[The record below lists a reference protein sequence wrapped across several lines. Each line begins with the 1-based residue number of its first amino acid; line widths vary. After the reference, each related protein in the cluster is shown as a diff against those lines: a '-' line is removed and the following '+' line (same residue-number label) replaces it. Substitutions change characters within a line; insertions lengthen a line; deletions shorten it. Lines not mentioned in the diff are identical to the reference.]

1 MTYKRLV
8 LSMFFLTIMGLT
20 QIIAQKTINSTGGKA
35 SGSGGSVNY
44 SVGQTV
50 FNTWSSE
57 TGTIS
62 EGVQQPFEIFATTGI
77 EINAINLIMKVY
89 PNPTKDYL
97 NLIVENIENGLFYQ
111 LFDIDG
117 KMLKTEKIN
126 STVTQIEM
134 IDLRPSSY
142 FIKVIK
148 LDQVVKAFKIIKK

>member
-1 MTYKRLV
+1 
-8 LSMFFLTIMGLT
+8 
-20 QIIAQKTINSTGGKA
+20 
-35 SGSGGSVNY
+35 
-44 SVGQTV
+44 
-50 FNTWSSE
+50 
-57 TGTIS
+57 
-62 EGVQQPFEIFATTGI
+62 
-77 EINAINLIMKVY
+77 MKVY

-142 FIKVIK
+142 FIRVTK